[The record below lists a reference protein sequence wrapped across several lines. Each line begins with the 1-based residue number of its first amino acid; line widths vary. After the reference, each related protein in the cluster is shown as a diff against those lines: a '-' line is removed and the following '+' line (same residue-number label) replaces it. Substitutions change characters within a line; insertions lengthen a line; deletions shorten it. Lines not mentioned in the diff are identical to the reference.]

1 MLCVESFEFSSKVV
15 FQFRFMVSD
24 TKHSVPSHSSG
35 SLALAAIISEETL
48 PPGKSETFQ
57 KYAQTVFILNVHSPV
72 ETIKRLDIVW
82 NIYKVEKSL
91 QEAQE
96 GCVQK
101 FHVNKVEK
109 LSRSRRE

>member
-1 MLCVESFEFSSKVV
+1 
-15 FQFRFMVSD
+15 MV
-24 TKHSVPSHSSG
+24 
-35 SLALAAIISEETL
+35 AATL
-48 PPGKSETFQ
+48 PPGKSKTFQ
-57 KYAQTVFILNVHSPV
+57 KYAQTVLIPHVNSPV

-96 GCVQK
+96 GCVRK

-109 LSRSRRE
+109 LSRGRREQPRVIPLSVLHS